1 MNAVFFPSAAAFRAW
16 LEEHH
21 ASGREL
27 WLGFFKRT
35 SGRDGIN
42 YAEAVDE
49 ALCFGWIDGIVK
61 RLDEARCVRRFSPRR
76 PVSIWSR
83 VNIARVERLTRA
95 GRMHAAGL
103 AAFAARDPARGA
115 AYSFEA
121 QRAARLPPALA
132 REFRA
137 HRAAW
142 RFFSMQAPSY
152 QRLAIHF
159 IASAKQPETR
169 TRRLQKVIAA
179 SGGGRRL

>member
-1 MNAVFFPSAAAFRAW
+1 MNPVFFPSAAAFHAW
-16 LEEHH
+16 LEKHH
-21 ASGREL
+21 AEAREL

-35 SGRDGIN
+35 SGRDGIT

-61 RLDEARCVRRFSPRR
+61 RLDEARYVRRFTPRR
-76 PVSIWSR
+76 PVSNWSR
-83 VNIARVERLTRA
+83 VNIARVERLARA

-103 AAFAARDPARGA
+103 AAFAARDPARSA

-132 REFRA
+132 REFRG

-142 RFFSMQAPSY
+142 RFFSAQAPSY
-152 QRLAIHF
+152 QRLAIRF
-159 IASAKQPETR
+159 IVSGKQPETR
-169 TRRLQKVIAA
+169 ARRLQKVIAA
-179 SGGGRRL
+179 SAAGRRL